1 MAVLLVFLPIRPLKI
16 DSFALKMAPEQE
28 KITPEHEKIESE
40 HEKIASEHEKIASEH
55 EKIQLDRSR
64 AWQWSPPLRS
74 GSPRNTGSGGSN
86 PVI

>member
-40 HEKIASEHEKIASEH
+40 HEKIASEHEKI
-55 EKIQLDRSR
+55 QLDRSR